1 MKMNKDAF
9 FTLANKFAE
18 TLRNTFLKEDEGK
31 WEVIKRNK
39 TLEFGTTE
47 NTMKL
52 GFKKNGMIAFDM
64 KNRKEKKEE
73 RKKYHAF
80 FVNYLKEK
88 EIDLFVKSIEK
99 KKFPLIP
106 TGEKSAN
113 LLKLMESI
121 PELTVTDGGSFV
133 YELDKHPTYYFET
146 CIGNKV
152 GFYVYIQRTRL
163 TFVENKK
170 EIQCF
175 LETLKNE
182 TEKMNEM
189 EQRCMKF
196 LIKKDVTGYVLEN
209 YRPKK
214 LMLFQKIYPFY
225 IEKVVI
231 NNQCVFKGQLDK
243 LIFEKNIEV
252 FEEKLFEYCQ
262 KFIYKKRI
270 KAAIK
275 GKAYDVRGKLLH
287 AIHPNHYTS
296 EKKYELTSDVP
307 MNKLSQ
313 KIAKYLQNEP
323 PVLLSPAYCEAMNRC
338 FRKKGPTYRKAFQ
351 LNDLYVFYQYKKITI
366 LSEKTFKGSK
376 KDAV

>member
-1 MKMNKDAF
+1 MNKDAF
-9 FTLANKFAE
+9 FTLANEFAE
-18 TLRNTFLKEDEGK
+18 TLRNTFFKEEKGK

-39 TLEFGTTE
+39 TLEFGTME

-52 GFKKNGMIAFDM
+52 VFKKNGMIAFDM

-80 FVNYLKEK
+80 LLQYLKEK
-88 EIDLFVKSIEK
+88 ELDLFVKSIEK
-99 KKFPLIP
+99 KQFPLVP
-106 TGEKSAN
+106 TGENSAK
-113 LLKLMESI
+113 LLTLMESI

-133 YELDKHPTYYFET
+133 YELDKHPIYYFEA

-152 GFYVYIQRTRL
+152 GFHVHIQRTRFA
-163 TFVENKK
+163 FVENKE

-175 LETLKNE
+175 LETLKQE
-182 TEKMNEM
+182 TKKMNDI

-196 LIKKDVTGYVLEN
+196 LMEKDTTGYVLEN
-209 YRPKK
+209 YHPKR
-214 LMLFQKIYPFY
+214 LMLFHKTYPFY
-225 IEKVVI
+225 VEKVVI
-231 NNQCVFKGQLDK
+231 NNHCVFKGQLDK
-243 LIFEKNIEV
+243 LVFEEKLEL

-275 GKAYDVRGKLLH
+275 GKAYDVQGKLLH

-296 EKKYELTSDVP
+296 EKKYELISDIP
-307 MNKLSQ
+307 MNELSQ
-313 KIAKYLQNEP
+313 KVAHYLQNEKP
-323 PVLLSPAYCEAMNRC
+323 ILLPSSYCEAMNRC

-351 LNDLYVFYQYKKITI
+351 LSDLYVFYQYQKITI

>member
-1 MKMNKDAF
+1 MNKNAF
-9 FTLANKFAE
+9 FTLANDFAE
-18 TLRNTFLKEDEGK
+18 TLRNTFFKEEEGK

-80 FVNYLKEK
+80 LLHYLKEK
-88 EIDLFVKSIEK
+88 EIDIFVRSIEK
-99 KKFPLIP
+99 KQFPLVP
-106 TGEKSAN
+106 TGENSAK
-113 LLKLMESI
+113 LLTLMESI

-133 YELDKHPTYYFET
+133 YELEKHPIYYFET

-152 GFYVYIQRTRL
+152 GFNIYIQRTRFA
-163 TFVENKK
+163 FVENKE

-182 TEKMNEM
+182 TKKMNEI
-189 EQRCMKF
+189 EQRCINF
-196 LIKKDVTGYVLEN
+196 LIEKDATGYVLEN

-214 LMLFQKIYPFY
+214 LMLFHKTYPFY
-225 IEKVVI
+225 VEKVVV
-231 NNQCVFKGQLDK
+231 NNQCVFKGQLNE
-243 LIFEKNIEV
+243 LIFEEKLER
-252 FEEKLFEYCQ
+252 FEEKLFDYCQ

-296 EKKYELTSDVP
+296 EKKYELMSDIP
-307 MNKLSQ
+307 MNELSQ
-313 KIAKYLQNEP
+313 KVAHYLQNEK
-323 PVLLSPAYCEAMNRC
+323 PVLLPSAYCEAMNRY
-338 FRKKGPTYRKAFQ
+338 FRKKGPTYKKAFQ